1 MADDFISDVF
11 DLTRAKRVSC
21 CAAIIWS
28 ERGGYLFSVFYVYF
42 HYLVNDLVY
51 IGKGKDNR
59 FKNWTN
65 RTSKEHSELIRDGII
80 NCKIIANS
88 LEESIA
94 LDIEDSLINKHKPK
108 FNSYG

>member
-42 HYLVNDLVY
+42 HYVN
-51 IGKGKDNR
+51 GR
-59 FKNWTN
+59 S
-65 RTSKEHSELIRDGII
+65 SKIVLTAAAGPPRRGIVA
-80 NCKIIANS
+80 KIAEND
-88 LEESIA
+88 SIS
-94 LDIEDSLINKHKPK
+94 DIVVFILATAGDCTPM
-108 FNSYG
+108 F

>member
-42 HYLVNDLVY
+42 HYVN
-51 IGKGKDNR
+51 GR
-59 FKNWTN
+59 S
-65 RTSKEHSELIRDGII
+65 SKIVLTAAAGPPRRWIVA
-80 NCKIIANS
+80 KIAEND
-88 LEESIA
+88 SIS
-94 LDIEDSLINKHKPK
+94 DIVVFILATAGDCTPM
-108 FNSYG
+108 F